1 MSNPA
6 NETVKYPFTSFNFA
20 IEINVPG
27 VSTKICSAAFSECD
41 GLDMTMEVKTIRE
54 GGNSSTQ
61 YRLAGPVAYSQ
72 LTLKRGMTS
81 TFDLWDWFN
90 ATLNNARLRADAE
103 VVLFAADGRTER
115 ARFILKRCLPVKVKA
130 PSLNAK
136 DGMIAIEELQLAYE
150 SMRLKRPSGGLSI
163 GISAGAGIGIEASVS
178 AGASFGAGASVEA
191 GASIEAS
198 ASLDVGASIGGGASI
213 GIGGSSGSGFTIG

>member
-6 NETVKYPFTSFNFA
+6 DETVKYPFTSFNFVV
-20 IEINVPG
+20 EINVPG
-27 VSTKICSAAFSECD
+27 VSSKICSAAFSECD

-61 YRLAGPVAYSQ
+61 YRLAGPVTYGQ
-72 LTLKRGMTS
+72 LSLKRGMTGN
-81 TFDLWDWFN
+81 FDLWDWFN

-103 VVLFAADGRTER
+103 VVIFAGDGRTER
-115 ARFILKRCLPVKVKA
+115 ARFILTRCLPVKVKV

-136 DGMIAIEELQLAYE
+136 DGTIAIEELQLAYE
-150 SMRLKRPSGGLSI
+150 SMRLKRPSGGLSL
-163 GISAGAGIGIEASVS
+163 GISAGVSLGAEASINAEVS
-178 AGASFGAGASVEA
+178 FSA

-198 ASLDVGASIGGGASI
+198 ASLDAGISGGVGASI
-213 GIGGSSGSGFTIG
+213 GIGGGGGGASGSKFSIG

>member
-1 MSNPA
+1 MSNQA
-6 NETVKYPFTSFNFA
+6 NETLRAPFTAFNFA
-20 IEINVPG
+20 VEINVPG
-27 VSTKICSAAFSECD
+27 VSSKVCSAAFSECD

-61 YRLAGPVAYSQ
+61 YRLAGPVAYGQ
-72 LTLKRGMTS
+72 LSLKRGMTG

-103 VVLFAADGRTER
+103 VVIFAGDGRTER
-115 ARFILKRCLPVKVKA
+115 ARFILTRCLPVKVKA

-136 DGMIAIEELQLAYE
+136 DGMIAIEELQIAYE
-150 SMRLKRPSGGLSI
+150 SMRLKRPSGGLSL
-163 GISAGAGIGIEASVS
+163 GISAGVSLGAEASIS
-178 AGASFGAGASVEA
+178 AEASFSA

-198 ASLDVGASIGGGASI
+198 ASLGAGASIGGGASI
-213 GIGGSSGSGFTIG
+213 GLGGGGSGSKFNIG

>member
-1 MSNPA
+1 MSKSA
-6 NETVKYPFTSFNFA
+6 NETTRYPFTAFNFA
-20 IEINVPG
+20 VEINVPG
-27 VSTKICSAAFSECD
+27 VSSKICSAAFSECD

-61 YRLAGPVAYSQ
+61 YRLAGPVAYGQ
-72 LTLKRGMTS
+72 LNLKRGMTA

-103 VVLFAADGRTER
+103 VVIFAGDGRTER

-150 SMRLKRPSGGLSI
+150 SMRVKRPSGGPSL
-163 GISAGAGIGIEASVS
+163 GISAGVSLGAEASIS
-178 AGASFGAGASVEA
+178 AEASFSA
-191 GASIEAS
+191 GASIEAGAPLDEG
-198 ASLDVGASIGGGASI
+198 ASIGVGASIGA
-213 GIGGSSGSGFTIG
+213 GGSSGSGFNIG

>member
-1 MSNPA
+1 MSNSS
-6 NETVKYPFTSFNFA
+6 NETIKYPFTAFNFA
-20 IEINVPG
+20 VEINVPG
-27 VSTKICSAAFSECD
+27 VSRKICSAAFAECD

-54 GGNSSTQ
+54 GGNNSTQ
-61 YRLAGPVAYSQ
+61 YRLAGPVTYGQ
-72 LTLKRGMTS
+72 LSLKRGMTA

-103 VVLFAADGRTER
+103 VVLFAGDGRTER

-150 SMRLKRPSGGLSI
+150 SMRLKRPGGASLGSSA
-163 GISAGAGIGIEASVS
+163 GVSLGAEASISAEASFS
-178 AGASFGAGASVEA
+178 A
-191 GASIEAS
+191 GASIE
-198 ASLDVGASIGGGASI
+198 GGASLSASA
-213 GIGGSSGSGFTIG
+213 GIEGGASLGAGISLGGGSGASFKIG

>member
-6 NETVKYPFTSFNFA
+6 NETIKYPFTAFNFA
-20 IEINVPG
+20 VEINVPG
-27 VSTKICSAAFSECD
+27 VSTKVCSAAFAECD

-61 YRLAGPVAYSQ
+61 YRLAGPVAYGQ
-72 LTLKRGMTS
+72 LTLRRGMTA

-103 VVLFAADGRTER
+103 VVLFAGDGRTER

-150 SMRLKRPSGGLSI
+150 SMRLKRPAAGLSA
-163 GISAGAGIGIEASVS
+163 GISAGVSIGAEASIS
-178 AGASFGAGASVEA
+178 AEASFGA

-198 ASLDVGASIGGGASI
+198 ASLDAGASIGGQASI
-213 GIGGSSGSGFTIG
+213 GIGGTSGSKFTIG